1 MKLLRRKDRPTLET
15 RLDALLEAA
24 SLGEGRLADDAV
36 QAAREVAER
45 AGTRRRLSV
54 AHTVAALAGAT
65 GSGKSSLYNALAG
78 AELAGVGV
86 TRPTTATAQ
95 AALWDGEGAGPLL
108 DWLEVPHRHSAS
120 GGGLGGLVLL
130 DLPDHDSI
138 RLTHRLEVD
147 RLVELVDLLVW
158 VLDPQKYADAAVHE
172 RYLRP
177 LAGHRDVM
185 VVVLNQI
192 DRLPPEAVE
201 RCLRDLRRLLDDD
214 GLTGVPVLGV
224 SARTGAGVADLRAL
238 LADRVAR
245 RKAWSDRLAADV
257 RDAATL
263 LTTASTLPPHPERSA
278 APPEQTTTP
287 EAPPPSAGPGVS
299 EAEGPSRQGRT
310 AASEGRASGVEG
322 AGVSG
327 GASPQGRNAASKGT
341 ASGAEDT
348 VASGDAF
355 PKGRAAA
362 PEGAGLSG
370 GPSWQGRAAASGG
383 TASGAEDTGVSGGA
397 PPKGRAAAP
406 EGTASGVEGRGVLAL
421 GRAALAQ
428 GGPQQGEST
437 VPGEQGVGGL
447 AGALT
452 AALSK
457 AAGVPLVVAAVAKG
471 HRHRAVV
478 ATGWPVTRWV
488 RRFRPDPLRR
498 LRIGVAAPSGRGRG
512 DRADRAAARTGQG
525 VEPVSRTSVPAASAV
540 QRAQVETAIRDVG
553 EQAARGLTAAWAA
566 AVRRAARSRSAELAD
581 AVDRAV
587 GRTSLGVT
595 RRPRWWRAVNV
606 LQWLVFAGMV
616 AGAGWLAA
624 LFGMDYLR
632 LPEPP
637 MPTVWEVPWPTALL
651 VGGALAGV
659 LVALLSRLAAWLG
672 GRRRAR
678 KAARALRAAIGEVGQ
693 AYVLGPVEE
702 ELARHARFTEAV
714 ERARAE

>member
-1 MKLLRRKDRPTLET
+1 MKLLRRKDRPTLES

-24 SLGEGRLADDAV
+24 SLGEGRLAGDAV
-36 QAAREVAER
+36 RAAREVAER
-45 AGTRRRLSV
+45 AGARRRLSV
-54 AHTVAALAGAT
+54 AHTVVALAGAT

-78 AELAGVGV
+78 EELAGVGV

-95 AALWDGEGAGPLL
+95 AALWDGEEAGPLL
-108 DWLEVPHRHSAS
+108 DWLDVPHRHSAS
-120 GGGLGGLVLL
+120 GDGLTGLVLL

-192 DRLPPEAVE
+192 DRLPPDAVD

-224 SARTGAGVADLRAL
+224 SARTGAGVPELRAL
-238 LADRVAR
+238 LAGRVAE

-257 RDAATL
+257 RDAAAL
-263 LTTASTLPPHPERSA
+263 LRAASATAPRDTGPPGDDIPERPGTIADGDDIPGRPGGKGALGRSA
-278 APPEQTTTP
+278 LA
-287 EAPPPSAGPGVS
+287 
-299 EAEGPSRQGRT
+299 
-310 AASEGRASGVEG
+310 
-322 AGVSG
+322 
-327 GASPQGRNAASKGT
+327 
-341 ASGAEDT
+341 
-348 VASGDAF
+348 
-355 PKGRAAA
+355 
-362 PEGAGLSG
+362 
-370 GPSWQGRAAASGG
+370 QGRAALS
-383 TASGAEDTGVSGGA
+383 
-397 PPKGRAAAP
+397 
-406 EGTASGVEGRGVLAL
+406 EGRDGASE
-421 GRAALAQ
+421 
-428 GGPQQGEST
+428 GPATGAVARQGE
-437 VPGEQGVGGL
+437 GL
-447 AGALT
+447 EGALT

-457 AAGVPLVVAAVAKG
+457 AAGVPLVVEAVAKG

-498 LRIGVAAPSGRGRG
+498 LRIGAAAPARRELGGRAGRAGKG
-512 DRADRAAARTGQG
+512 DGRA
-525 VEPVSRTSVPAASAV
+525 VEPVSRTSVPAASMV

-553 EQAARGLTAAWAA
+553 EQAARGLPAAWDA
-566 AVRRAARSRSAELAD
+566 AVRRAARSRAAELPD

-606 LQWLVFAGMV
+606 VQWLVFATMV
-616 AGAGWLAA
+616 AGAGWLAG

-637 MPTVWEVPWPTALL
+637 TPTVWEVPWPTALL
-651 VGGALAGV
+651 AGRALAGV

-678 KAARALRAAIGEVGQ
+678 KAARALREAIGEVGSG
-693 AYVLGPVEE
+693 YVLGPVRE
-702 ELARHARFTEAV
+702 ELARHARFAEAV
-714 ERARAE
+714 ETARG